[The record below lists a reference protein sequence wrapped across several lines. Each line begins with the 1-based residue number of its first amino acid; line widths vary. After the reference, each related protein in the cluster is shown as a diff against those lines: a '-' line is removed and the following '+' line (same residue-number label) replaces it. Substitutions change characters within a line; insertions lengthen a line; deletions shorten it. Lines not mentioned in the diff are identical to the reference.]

1 MKRTSGVLM
10 HISSLWGDFSSG
22 AFGRECFEFIDF
34 LKEAGFTYWQVLP
47 FCLPDDC
54 NSPYKSYSAF
64 SSNPYFIDLNS
75 LKDEGLLT
83 QEELDQHK
91 QESPYSCEFEKLR
104 ASRLE
109 LLEKASTRFLNT
121 EAIDEFLSAHKEVS
135 DFCLFMALKASN
147 NNRTW
152 NEWDNTEPDKKI
164 LKVWQFTQYIFFKQW
179 KKVKEYANDNGIS
192 IIGDIPIYV
201 SYDSSD
207 VWANPKQFQLDEKNL
222 PVSVAGVPPDY
233 FSEDGQLWGN
243 PLYDWDKMKKDGYLW
258 WQNRMKFMTEL
269 FDGIRID
276 HFRGLE
282 SYYSIPAS
290 EETAKNGE
298 WVKGPGLEFINMLKE
313 TLNDKLIIAEDLG
326 IITADV
332 QKLVSDSGFPG
343 MRVLQFGFF
352 GNDATSP
359 HLPHNYINNCIAYT
373 GTHDNNTL
381 LGFVWELSKE
391 DREHLLSYIGHN
403 SDNWDNCYDKILQ
416 TMFSSHA
423 GTLILPIQDLL
434 LYGSDTRFNTPGKS
448 FGNWSFRI
456 TKEQLNTINKEKF
469 RNWNKLYG
477 RI

>member
-22 AFGRECFEFIDF
+22 ALGKECFEFIDF
-34 LKEAGFTYWQVLP
+34 LKKCGFTYWQVLP

-64 SSNPYFIDLNS
+64 SLNPYFIDLIS
-75 LKDEGLLT
+75 LKNEGLLT
-83 QEELDQHK
+83 DDELNSHK
-91 QESPYSCEFEKLR
+91 QESPYSCEFE
-104 ASRLE
+104 RLKE
-109 LLEKASTRFLNT
+109 ERLKLLEKASARFLNT
-121 EAIDEFLSAHKEVS
+121 TEIDCFLSAHKDIA
-135 DFCLFMALKASN
+135 DFCMFMALKASN
-147 NNRTW
+147 NNLPW
-152 NEWDNTEPDKKI
+152 NEWENNEPDIKT
-164 LKVWQFTQYIFFKQW
+164 LKLWQFTQFIFFKQW
-179 KKVKEYANDNGIS
+179 KKVKEYANENGIF

-222 PVSVAGVPPDY
+222 PVAVAGVPPDY

-243 PLYDWDKMKKDGYLW
+243 PLYDWDKMKKDHYSW
-258 WQNRMKFMTEL
+258 WQNRMMFMTEL

-282 SYYSIPAS
+282 SYYSIKAG
-290 EETAKNGE
+290 EETARNGE
-298 WVKGPGLEFINMLKE
+298 WIKGPGLDFVKVIKE
-313 TLNDKLIIAEDLG
+313 ISKDKLIIAEDLG
-326 IITADV
+326 IITPEV
-332 QKLVSDSGFPG
+332 EKLVLDSGFPG

-352 GNDATSP
+352 GNNANSP
-359 HLPHNYINNCIAYT
+359 HLPHNYKNNCIAYT

-381 LGFVWELSKE
+381 LGFVWELSQDERK
-391 DREHLLSYIGHN
+391 HLLSYIGHP
-403 SDNWDNCYDKILQ
+403 SDNWDNCYDRILQ

-423 GTLILPIQDLL
+423 GALILPIQDLL

-456 TKEQLNTINKEKF
+456 TKEQLNTIDTNKF
-469 RNWNKLYG
+469 RKLNELYG